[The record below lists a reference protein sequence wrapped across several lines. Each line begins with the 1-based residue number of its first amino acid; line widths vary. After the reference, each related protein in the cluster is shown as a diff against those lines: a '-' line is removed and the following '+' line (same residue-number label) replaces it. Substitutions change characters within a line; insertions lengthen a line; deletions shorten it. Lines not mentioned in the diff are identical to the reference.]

1 MLRGFQAADER
12 AHGTLLRD
20 VLAKDPDSVYAG
32 LLNVLLRMV
41 FLLYAEDR
49 GLMPGSSVYV
59 QHYSVHGLFEK
70 LRVDEQAYPD
80 TMDHR
85 FGAWAGLLALFRAV
99 HGGCRHT
106 QLAMPA
112 REGYLFDPERFPFLE
127 GQGNPSQ

>member
-1 MLRGFQAADER
+1 
-12 AHGTLLRD
+12 
-20 VLAKDPDSVYAG
+20 
-32 LLNVLLRMV
+32 
-41 FLLYAEDR
+41 
-49 GLMPGSSVYV
+49 MPGSSVYV

-70 LRVDEQAYPD
+70 LRADEQAYPD

-99 HGGCRHT
+99 HGGCRHA

-127 GQGNPSQ
+127 GHERPYANRATGTSSGAPPRVEDASGLASVLLTGTAADSAAISPRG